1 VVSVPLASTRYCTT
15 QTSFYDSK
23 DFQGTSIRL
32 QFWAAKGKR
41 VTEFWEWTEWLLART
56 QCMCTVARVSCE
68 ETESG
73 RIAREEALFCV
84 RRSSRFHSTL
94 GSYRISQQFDRM
106 SPSVLWAQGHVQG
119 AINLDWLGPANYSK
133 SSPPEQTWAYQNTE
147 TLSGFIPPPT
157 LSRTAKLQDSNMEY
171 LWGETS

>member
-1 VVSVPLASTRYCTT
+1 VVSVPLASSSTRYCTT

-56 QCMCTVARVSCE
+56 HST
-68 ETESG
+68 
-73 RIAREEALFCV
+73 CV
-84 RRSSRFHSTL
+84 RSPAYLARTQSQGASLAKKLYSALGGPRLSVPHLAVTEFHNSSTAWVQAF
-94 GSYRISQQFDRM
+94 Y
-106 SPSVLWAQGHVQG
+106 GHVQG
-119 AINLDWLGPANYSK
+119 AINLDWLGPANYSR
-133 SSPPEQTWAYQNTE
+133 SSPPEQ

-157 LSRTAKLQDSNMEY
+157 LSTTGKLQDSNMEY